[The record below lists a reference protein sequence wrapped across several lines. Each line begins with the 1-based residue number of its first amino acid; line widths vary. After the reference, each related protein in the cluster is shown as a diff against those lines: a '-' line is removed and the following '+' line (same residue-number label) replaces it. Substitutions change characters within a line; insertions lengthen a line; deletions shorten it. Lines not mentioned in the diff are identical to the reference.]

1 MLEGLVLLVHPTW
14 MHSLANVSFLLSCL
28 IMSMVSENGVMA
40 RVAQKA
46 RLLIFFC
53 LLPQPVQGSRNES
66 QTRRQ
71 KLCHMII
78 HWRDWSHICVATW
91 FKANWCKNN
100 FAVASSTD
108 ASHKHWI
115 REFILRV
122 WQRIATKVLPHWA
135 MAIYTCSF
143 RQWRYRRVV
152 GSSIPAAHDNRW
164 TKRISWLPAKEP
176 YYLSIAPLH
185 LGHQGSGRS
194 TNKGPLSWFG
204 WRLLEH
210 VGC

>member
-53 LLPQPVQGSRNES
+53 LLPQQVQGSRNES

-78 HWRDWSHICVATW
+78 YWRDWSHICVATW
-91 FKANWCKNN
+91 FKTNWCKNN
-100 FAVASSTD
+100 FAAASSTD

-122 WQRIATKVLPHWA
+122 WQRIATKVLPDWA

-143 RQWRYRRVV
+143 RQWRYRRV
-152 GSSIPAAHDNRW
+152 
-164 TKRISWLPAKEP
+164 
-176 YYLSIAPLH
+176 
-185 LGHQGSGRS
+185 LGHLFPQRTTTVGQKGSTDFREKS
-194 TNKGPLSWFG
+194 PIIYPLLHCTLAIKGL
-204 WRLLEH
+204 
-210 VGC
+210 VGQQTRGQCHGSVGGF